1 MFIDA
6 RTDLKLQA
14 AMSLRIRF
22 LVTLLAVIS
31 LNAYA
36 HAHNPEKQ
44 NLSALS
50 NDLHSLFVSVS
61 HRLLETNLQHDV

>member
-1 MFIDA
+1 M
-6 RTDLKLQA
+6 RVQSLSYSQA

-22 LVTLLAVIS
+22 LVILLAVIS

-36 HAHNPEKQ
+36 HANNPEKQ

-61 HRLLETNLQHDV
+61 HRLLETNLQQDDI